1 MEIRGQV
8 LPACPQGEGL
18 WYHTELI
25 FYFWGKQVFPFC
37 LCGSQIFYIG
47 TEREE
52 ILQATGTH
60 LYVCMSYKCVGRR
73 EDYRESFENREEK
86 MKERLCVF
94 FTDALLLLFHNL
106 FALFLA
112 K

>member
-1 MEIRGQV
+1 MGIRGQV
-8 LPACPQGEGL
+8 LPACLRGERLWHYAGL
-18 WYHTELI
+18 
-25 FYFWGKQVFPFC
+25 
-37 LCGSQIFYIG
+37 IFYIG
-47 TEREE
+47 KNRSFLLVCAGAKSFYIGTVRKES
-52 ILQATGTH
+52 LQVTGAR